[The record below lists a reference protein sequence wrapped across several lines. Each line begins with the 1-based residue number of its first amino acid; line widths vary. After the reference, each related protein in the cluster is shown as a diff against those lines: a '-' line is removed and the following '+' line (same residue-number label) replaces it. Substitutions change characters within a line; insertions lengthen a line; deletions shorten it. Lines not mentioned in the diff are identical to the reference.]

1 MGKWLVRELLDE
13 AVDEVLGNVWFQVKD
28 PEHYCV
34 QLKVVLLGRARVLE
48 VDQNFVKFAK
58 LFGVFRINLYI
69 ERSFYNLGFERLEQ

>member
-1 MGKWLVRELLDE
+1 
-13 AVDEVLGNVWFQVKD
+13 
-28 PEHYCV
+28 
-34 QLKVVLLGRARVLE
+34 LGRARVLE